1 MGVYVGEGH
10 GWEDHTVEGTS
21 TAQDARARYRDRY
34 LVITLKGLR
43 FAEKWYPVE
52 HVPSHIARLYQLLLK
67 LIRVRG
73 VMAVNPA
80 KRMGYG
86 ENVIDQALSTGC
98 IEIWGRP
105 SRLPESVR
113 DKILEL
119 IGEAPREIY
128 A

>member
-1 MGVYVGEGH
+1 LVKGIAGKTIL
-10 GWEDHTVEGTS
+10 WRKRFPPRIIRTLRGT
-21 TAQDARARYRDRY
+21 RY

-52 HVPSHIARLYQLLLK
+52 HIPPHIARLYQLLLK

-73 VMAVNPA
+73 VMAVSLA

-86 ENVIDQALSTGC
+86 EKVIDQALSTGC
-98 IEIWGRP
+98 VEIWGRP
-105 SRLPESVR
+105 SSLPESVR
-113 DKILEL
+113 DKILEM
-119 IGEAPREIY
+119 IGEAPREVY